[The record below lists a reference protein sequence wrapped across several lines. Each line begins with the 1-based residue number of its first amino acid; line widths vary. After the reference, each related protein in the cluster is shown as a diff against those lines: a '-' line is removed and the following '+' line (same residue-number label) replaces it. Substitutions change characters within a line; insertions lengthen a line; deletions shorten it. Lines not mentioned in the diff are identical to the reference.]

1 MVKFK
6 KIIFILKWI
15 KMDMKNFEEIL
26 SDIKKL
32 KDLPLHAINKST
44 GTLVLLEVD
53 IDKKK
58 YYVKTPESTRIVHRG
73 INKLE
78 SIWNTLQRDGFASV
92 EQALRGSNSN
102 RHNPETIFANLPYI
116 QFFYFNRKKHLIL
129 REKNI
134 HPLGEISELS
144 PTELRIV
151 KRQIENSLSLN
162 IKKIYKSYENNIDN
176 LYKLLDTI
184 LKKFPGD
191 IEIINLNKEL
201 NQFSQLN
208 NVLRDSIVSLNT
220 DYTVK
225 EFISMT
231 NEYKP
236 LDKLIDDE
244 SVTGVVNEDEDED
257 EIDYDEVEIN
267 RDNGPKIRHL
277 TPTISLL
284 FDRIKYKEIELQP
297 DFQRKDRIWSLD
309 RKSKLIESIL
319 MGLPLPVFYFAE
331 RTNGNWVIIDGL
343 QRITTIYD
351 FMTGDITLRGLKRL
365 TYLNDKK
372 FNELERIEQRKIRE
386 HQITGHLLEMDDINN
401 EIIVELFHR
410 INTYGVKL
418 SDQEIRSALNSG
430 NSVRFIRYLALQ
442 NEFASSTARKVR
454 LDRQKDMEL
463 CLDAISFIMFGYKNY
478 NENKL
483 DIFLSNT
490 MKLLNKYIFNL
501 STRLDEDSALP
512 NIVESDEIYKT
523 LKNKFNQGLLVSE
536 QLFGNEAFRKENLLS
551 KNSPISKPLF
561 EVYVAVF
568 SSLNENQIE
577 RILEFKEEIY
587 NKLFD
592 AIYNDSSEYATWISQ
607 AYQEKNRGFN
617 YSISNSTG
625 KKVTINYRFDF
636 FINMLNAITNLNI
649 SLEPIFDY
657 LKEFPKCLT
666 E

>member
-1 MVKFK
+1 
-6 KIIFILKWI
+6 
-15 KMDMKNFEEIL
+15 MDMKNFEEIL

-73 INKLE
+73 INELE